1 MNQNEFVASLS
12 AEQNVALL
20 AFRDSINA
28 QRDSASQLLV
38 VEHARLIA
46 ESESAIEKLSD
57 DLALAKIDR
66 DTAKQ
71 EVADI
76 YELLGADPKIAAIKK
91 QQAIAKVES
100 EIAEVIKRKDDLVNP
115 KAVDA
120 SVEAYR
126 AQE

>member
-1 MNQNEFVASLS
+1 MNQNEFASSLS
-12 AEQNVALL
+12 AEQNVALIT
-20 AFRDSINA
+20 FRDSINA

-71 EVADI
+71 EVVDI
-76 YELLGADPKIAAIKK
+76 YELLGANPNIAAIKK

-100 EIAEVIKRKDDLVNP
+100 EIAEAIKRKDDLFNP

-120 SVEAYR
+120 SVEAYK
-126 AQE
+126 APE